1 MYRRVAAALA
11 TAATAAALAL
21 GTAGTAEAAGPGFY
35 ARSHHASYAE
45 CQAAGQAG
53 EWMWG
58 KIYFCEPFHPSRPDV
73 YVLWVRF

>member
-11 TAATAAALAL
+11 TVATAGAVAL
-21 GTAGTAEAAGPGFY
+21 GAAGTAEAAGPGFFP
-35 ARSHHASYAE
+35 RSHHSSYAE

-58 KIYFCEPFHPSRPDV
+58 KIYFCEPFSPSRPDV
-73 YVLWVRF
+73 YVLWTRF